1 METSLENLYLYMPSN
16 KANPTSLKTFWE
28 PSQLSLVADY
38 YIPDNNNFGS
48 VPLNNTL
55 PASLH
60 SSVKFL
66 SRISV
71 EVRLTT

>member
-1 METSLENLYLYMPSN
+1 MYGDQTLHPPSC
-16 KANPTSLKTFWE
+16 KTFWE
-28 PSQLSLVADY
+28 PSQHSLVAEY
-38 YIPDNNNFGS
+38 YIPDNNNLGS

-60 SSVKFL
+60 NSVKFL
-66 SRISV
+66 SRTSV